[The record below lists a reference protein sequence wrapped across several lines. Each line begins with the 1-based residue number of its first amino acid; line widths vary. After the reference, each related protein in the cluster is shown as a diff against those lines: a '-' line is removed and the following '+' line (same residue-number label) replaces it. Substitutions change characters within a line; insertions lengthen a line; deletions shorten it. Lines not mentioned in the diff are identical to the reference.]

1 MSRAAE
7 ATAPQRMVEL
17 IRICWMT
24 RPVQEPMGTL
34 VFSLEMTVGL
44 LRRRTVPCLYND
56 AAFGGMSG
64 IMQGIS
70 SPLTWRLRESV
81 ILCLPMSI
89 PATDKRESWAGC
101 QSVADHTYLPHILT
115 AEWWI
120 LKQNSQKPQLGV
132 LFGAS
137 EKHQCLV
144 PLATEQATSEPAGC
158 CVPPRASYASLF
170 LQGAWRDERSN
181 THVKSP

>member
-1 MSRAAE
+1 MDCVSENFTTMSRAAE
-7 ATAPQRMVEL
+7 ATAPQRMFEL

-34 VFSLEMTVGL
+34 VFSLEMTAGL

-56 AAFGGMSG
+56 VAFGGISG

-101 QSVADHTYLPHILT
+101 QFMADHPYLPHFPT
-115 AEWWI
+115 AE
-120 LKQNSQKPQLGV
+120 
-132 LFGAS
+132 
-137 EKHQCLV
+137 
-144 PLATEQATSEPAGC
+144 
-158 CVPPRASYASLF
+158 
-170 LQGAWRDERSN
+170 
-181 THVKSP
+181 